1 MTEFKHIM
9 LDLETMGNRSNSVI
23 VSIAAIPFNLE
34 TGEISDHQFYERVD
48 FQSCLDVGLNV
59 QASTVLW
66 WMKQNEAARKE
77 ICKPY
82 ATKIHDVL
90 ENLKI
95 FLGCYGSNF
104 EIWGNGARFDMGLL
118 QDAYH
123 ACGYNNLPWKFRN
136 ERDVRT
142 LVSLAPHIKEQ
153 TINVGVGHHPIH
165 DCLNQIQ
172 YCHKIYEKIFV
183 TNHR

>member
-23 VSIAAIPFNLE
+23 VSIAAVPFDLE
-34 TGEISDHQFYERVD
+34 SGEISNNHFYERVD
-48 FQSCLDVGLNV
+48 FQSCLDVGLKV
-59 QASTVLW
+59 QASTILW
-66 WMKQNEAARKE
+66 WMEQNEEARKE
-77 ICKPY
+77 ICKP
-82 ATKIHDVL
+82 AETIQLVL
-90 ENLKI
+90 MKLDA
-95 FLGCYGSNF
+95 FLSNYKNF

-123 ACGYNNLPWKFRN
+123 ACGFNKLPWKFRN

-153 TINVGVGHHPIH
+153 TKNVGVAHHPTH

-172 YCHKIYEKIFV
+172 YCHKTYEKIFAN
-183 TNHR
+183 NHR